1 MNIILIISNL
11 LMLVR
16 QVQKLECH
24 FFIENTNKNQLIT
37 MRTQKPLIPS
47 SLNYESP
54 HESDT
59 TFMNHNKLNNGPDA
73 FHSGKDIQS
82 YIFNS
87 DSCGYLK
94 KLFKMGIE

>member
-1 MNIILIISNL
+1 
-11 LMLVR
+11 
-16 QVQKLECH
+16 
-24 FFIENTNKNQLIT
+24 
-37 MRTQKPLIPS
+37 MRTQKPLIRS

-54 HESDT
+54 PESDT

-94 KLFKMGIE
+94 KLFKMGIEWKWWFTTVSIEKTPC